1 MTKSETERSAAGL
14 DASMSSAAAK
24 QVVSG
29 NLMAMLVDVPGA
41 LQEPPRGRGAYRLR
55 PRFAMVGLVAAGVAS
70 IACFLNYK
78 LVWTSETAPKHV
90 VRTDTRP
97 CLVPDCQTL

>member
-29 NLMAMLVDVPGA
+29 NLMEMLVDVPGA
-41 LQEPPRGRGAYRLR
+41 LQEPPRAAALTAYAHG
-55 PRFAMVGLVAAGVAS
+55 FAMVGLVAAGVAS

-97 CLVPDCQTL
+97 CLVPDCQTP